1 MCLPEG
7 FVESI
12 QLLLSSLGVE
22 VSIHHINTVI
32 ALILVFG
39 ARMWLA
45 FKDLITSKK
54 ERPCTMRECKDI
66 EETVRLF
73 SLEKAKASHVIS
85 KCLLKKRV
93 RQLYFGSGCDFNFLK
108 LFEM

>member
-22 VSIHHINTVI
+22 VSIHHIKTVI
-32 ALILVFG
+32 AHILVFD
-39 ARMWLA
+39 ARIWLA
-45 FKDLITSKK
+45 FKDLITSTK
-54 ERPCTMRECKDI
+54 ERPCTMRGCEDT

-73 SLEKAKASHVIS
+73 SSEKAKAAHAKSKDSYIS
-85 KCLLKKRV
+85 GVDAISAFQSCLKC
-93 RQLYFGSGCDFNFLK
+93 
-108 LFEM
+108 

>member
-22 VSIHHINTVI
+22 VSIHHIKTVI
-32 ALILVFG
+32 AHILVFD
-39 ARMWLA
+39 ARIWLA
-45 FKDLITSKK
+45 FKDLITSTK
-54 ERPCTMRECKDI
+54 ERPCTMRECKDS

-73 SLEKAKASHVIS
+73 SSEKAKASHVIS
-85 KCLLKKRV
+85 KWL
-93 RQLYFGSGCDFNFLK
+93 
-108 LFEM
+108 